1 MVVMLTVWVST
12 HSRLKAA
19 GVDDAVGKQ
28 LSVVSTHSRLKAAGI
43 VTIVKQ

>member
-1 MVVMLTVWVST
+1 MLTVWVST